1 LSSAFAVLKKIAM
14 ATRRWVGELE
24 AWMRTQGLSK
34 EEVAKRSSRS
44 TQHVLALF
52 EQREPNPTLKL
63 YLDVVDAAGARIK
76 GVGDNTPA
84 ALIARLRELRERE
97 GISTSALSRASGV
110 RRPQLSTL
118 FNSPDPNPKL
128 AMVDAIVSALGV
140 EGDITMVAC
149 VSPDIEY
156 AIAIGEGAQ
165 QRVQATQEA
174 ANSAHR
180 HLEIVESIAPAMGHA
195 EAEKRI
201 ALLRNKVDI
210 AEQDLA
216 RAKEQCRRQQETI
229 EKLKRDNLAL
239 EKQRADDAAKWR
251 RVLDE
256 NKLVAQEREAKQ
268 NARIRELESRPQW
281 STLEVAG
288 VGLAGAAVGVGLLA
302 VLQKLRS

>member
-1 LSSAFAVLKKIAM
+1 MTTDTFLGRLCALLPPPRFHITRYYRVFASRHHLRARVIPPSPQPLAPMQISM
-14 ATRRWVGELE
+14 LFGTGLPEGLREATPTPRRLGW
-24 AWMRTQGLSK
+24 ANP
-34 EEVAKRSSRS
+34 
-44 TQHVLALF
+44 LARVF
-52 EQREPNPTLKL
+52 
-63 YLDVVDAAGARIK
+63 
-76 GVGDNTPA
+76 
-84 ALIARLRELRERE
+84 ARLRELRERE

-128 AMVDAIVSALGV
+128 AMVDAIVTALGV

-149 VSPDIEY
+149 VSPDSEY

-251 RVLDE
+251 RVLEE

-268 NARIRELESRPQW
+268 SARIRKLESRPQW

-288 VGLAGAAVGVGLLA
+288 VGLTGAAVGVGPLA

>member
-1 LSSAFAVLKKIAM
+1 
-14 ATRRWVGELE
+14 
-24 AWMRTQGLSK
+24 
-34 EEVAKRSSRS
+34 
-44 TQHVLALF
+44 
-52 EQREPNPTLKL
+52 
-63 YLDVVDAAGARIK
+63 
-76 GVGDNTPA
+76 
-84 ALIARLRELRERE
+84 
-97 GISTSALSRASGV
+97 
-110 RRPQLSTL
+110 
-118 FNSPDPNPKL
+118 
-128 AMVDAIVSALGV
+128 MVDAIVSALGV

-195 EAEKRI
+195 EAEQRI
-201 ALLRNKVDI
+201 ALLRNKIDI

-216 RAKEQCRRQQETI
+216 RAKEQCQRQQETI

-239 EKQRADDAAKWR
+239 EKQRADDAAQWR
-251 RVLDE
+251 RVLEE
-256 NKLVAQEREAKQ
+256 NELVAQERETKQ